1 MLGERPTSGINE
13 RVLISV
19 KQTQTFSLSLHYYVN
34 ENEILKFKSD
44 NKNVDFPT
52 QFCWKIMNF
61 KKFILKIVRVTI

>member
-61 KKFILKIVRVTI
+61 KKFILKIVRVII